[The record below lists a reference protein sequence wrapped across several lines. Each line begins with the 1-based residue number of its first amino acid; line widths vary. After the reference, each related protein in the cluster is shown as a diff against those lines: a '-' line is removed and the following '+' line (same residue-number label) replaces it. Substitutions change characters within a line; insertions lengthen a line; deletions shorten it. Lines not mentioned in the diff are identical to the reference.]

1 MARNPQPEPT
11 DAKILR
17 IAADHVR
24 KYGLER
30 TTVVSVAAEAGMS
43 HANVYR
49 YFPSKE
55 SLIDALTDAWL
66 KPIEAGLH
74 EIADAPDPA
83 DDKLERI
90 LSAIHRAYRNKVETD
105 PNLFS
110 IFAAAV
116 EGGRALARRHR
127 SRVQAEIQRVL
138 EEGMGGG
145 VFRPGDLRRA
155 TSLVFDGLHRFIH
168 PVSVKLDRDV
178 PREQIDSRFERTTRV
193 VLRAL
198 A

>member
-1 MARNPQPEPT
+1 MARNPQPEST

-30 TTVVSVAAEAGMS
+30 TTVVSIAVEAGMS

-55 SLIDALTDAWL
+55 SLVDALTDHWL

-90 LSAIHRAYRNKVETD
+90 LTAIQTAYRNKIETD
-105 PNLFS
+105 PNLFA
-110 IFAAAV
+110 IFAEAV

-127 SRVQAEIQRVL
+127 GRVQAEIQRVL
-138 EEGMGGG
+138 DEGMGGG

-155 TSLVFDGLHRFIH
+155 TSLVFDGLHRFVH
-168 PVSVKLDRDV
+168 PVSVRLDRDI
-178 PREQIDSRFERTTRV
+178 PREQIDSRFERITRV